1 MLLGLC
7 LAMAVGA
14 MIPLRVSGAGN
25 DAAMLKRI
33 ASRVDGR
40 MGVIAIEATTPVPC
54 IASQPDPKTFVV
66 ELRDVVAVGFQ
77 NEFSADPR
85 NPIASVQVEH
95 AAANDGT
102 IVARVRMNLD
112 QPMRPRVPQFAER
125 HLRRGREAA
134 VAATPVATPAAAPAP
149 AGAPAPAAAT
159 PAAASAAP
167 VSAPAAT
174 PSVEPAVSL
183 RGPSPAIRDVRV
195 QRAR

>member
-125 HLRRGREAA
+125 HLRRGRES
-134 VAATPVATPAAAPAP
+134 
-149 AGAPAPAAAT
+149 GG
-159 PAAASAAP
+159 
-167 VSAPAAT
+167 
-174 PSVEPAVSL
+174 
-183 RGPSPAIRDVRV
+183 RGDSGSHSDCCANTGR
-195 QRAR
+195 RARTGGGHARRQPRLLRSVHLLQLLPWSRP